1 MVFKSKIRA
10 FGVLFFLSQA
20 LKVFSLEMSHNVPS
34 SNLTILSL
42 NLHTSLPQEISSLPE
57 TLLSTNPDFIS
68 LQEVDDEDA
77 LFYLYDRLNE
87 RYPYFIVFK
96 GLFIASKYPI
106 EHPLFTPVYRGEE
119 ESGVLFDCGIIKDE
133 KILCRLYAL
142 HVPLEE
148 KGVEL
153 KGILQKMEN
162 DCVALGDET
171 IPYLLCGDLTGY
183 SPFLLNS
190 LSSYPLQIVSQRC
203 SIKTCPFSMNF
214 SQDLIGQLVA
224 VEQHQRADY
233 QIVLCETT
241 INGSVGGDKD
251 EQGNSQV
258 DAKVGVTWESD
269 DGNTRVSGGVEGSV
283 KDNHGHRESSGSVS
297 VECEYVF

>member
-20 LKVFSLEMSHNVPS
+20 LKVFSLEISHNVPS

-190 LSSYPLQIVSQRC
+190 LSSYPLQIVSQGC
-203 SIKTCPFSMNF
+203 SIKTCHFSMNF
-214 SQDLIGQLVA
+214 SQDLSGQLVA
-224 VEQHQRADY
+224 VEQNQRADY
-233 QIVLCETT
+233 QIVLCG
-241 INGSVGGDKD
+241 GSFSCDIAAERDSEGNDKIKAD
-251 EQGNSQV
+251 TEIEWQF
-258 DAKVGVTWESD
+258 D
-269 DGNTRVSGGVEGSV
+269 D
-283 KDNHGHRESSGSVS
+283 
-297 VECEYVF
+297 